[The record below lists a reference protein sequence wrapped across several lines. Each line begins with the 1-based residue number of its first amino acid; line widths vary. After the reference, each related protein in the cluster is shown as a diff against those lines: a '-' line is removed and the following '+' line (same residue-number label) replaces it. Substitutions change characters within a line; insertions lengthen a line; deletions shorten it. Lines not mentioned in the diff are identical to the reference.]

1 MFALPSPAIHHMAE
15 KAAMIRLRAFLS
27 RLLRTNGATLLVALF
42 DREIEVAI
50 IDWRYAFAFVGFG
63 RRFGYGVTH
72 HRSDEITIY
81 RMFTAEADIL
91 LALPIN

>member
-1 MFALPSPAIHHMAE
+1 MLLPMRIPFSTDE
-15 KAAMIRLRAFLS
+15 VE
-27 RLLRTNGATLLVALF
+27 LV
-42 DREIEVAI
+42 VQ
-50 IDWRYAFAFVGFG
+50 VGFA
-63 RRFGYGVTH
+63 RRFGYAVTH